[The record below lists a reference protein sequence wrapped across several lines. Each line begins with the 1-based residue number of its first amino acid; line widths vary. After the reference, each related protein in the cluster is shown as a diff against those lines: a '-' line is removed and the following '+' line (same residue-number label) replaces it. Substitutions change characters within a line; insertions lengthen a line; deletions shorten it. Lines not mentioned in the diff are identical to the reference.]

1 MYSRAFFS
9 RVGRLPQL
17 NETVKQD
24 KIREE
29 PETRIGAVCVEYGRA
44 RLSIV
49 FKVAP
54 WPCRG
59 AGGIAA
65 SNKHPWYR
73 TMSCL
78 LFLAP
83 YVRTTVMKRLFAFR
97 PKSLL
102 ITGRTSIGCQK

>member
-83 YVRTTVMKRLFAFR
+83 YVRTTRYEEAFCLKAKRG
-97 PKSLL
+97 L
-102 ITGRTSIGCQK
+102 ISSNW